1 MPSQSTGQA
10 LLLAAIGLFFG
21 LNALRYQVGTLARF
35 GPGLFPL
42 VVSGALLILACA
54 MLVRSRLV
62 VTPPLQ
68 FNIRN
73 IAIIMA
79 ALAGFVVATTFLDM
93 AAGIVVLVFTATLAG
108 TSYHW
113 KRNALVAAGLIVIA
127 LGFEQLL
134 GLRLGV
140 V

>member
-1 MPSQSTGQA
+1 MPSQSTARG

-21 LNALRYQVGTLARF
+21 LNALRYPVGTLARF

-42 VVSGALLILACA
+42 VISGALLVLAAA
-54 MLVRSRLV
+54 MMVRSRV
-62 VTPPLQ
+62 VATPRLQ
-68 FNIRN
+68 FTVRN

-79 ALAGFVVATTFLDM
+79 ALAGFVVVTNILDM
-93 AAGIVVLVFTATLAG
+93 AAGIVILVFTATLAG
-108 TSYHW
+108 TSYRW
-113 KRNALVAAGLIVIA
+113 KRNAIVAAGLIAIA
-127 LGFEQLL
+127 LAFEHLL

>member
-10 LLLAAIGLFFG
+10 LLVGVLGLFFG
-21 LNALRYQVGTLARF
+21 LNALRYPVGSLSRF

-42 VVSGALLILACA
+42 IVSAALVALAAA

-62 VTPPLQ
+62 ATPPLR
-68 FNIRN
+68 FNARN
-73 IAIIMA
+73 IAIILA
-79 ALAGFVVATTFLDM
+79 SLAGFVVATTVVDM

-108 TSYHW
+108 RPYRW
-113 KRNALVAAGLIVIA
+113 QRNALVAAGLIAIA
-127 LGFEQLL
+127 VAFERLL